1 MNQNT
6 LRFKGWISALRP
18 YALSVILLGSFFL
31 IGFIKSYTMAYRAA
45 HSPQVSIGALVRGEI
60 ETGSYVTLK
69 GWVFYGGLIEEKE
82 GSKLE
87 AVFNPLVDPVTGDMI
102 LVRFTQR
109 EVFSRE
115 DEEMITVSGLISS
128 PGTDLTEQIEQM
140 LPEIR
145 AAGFNPTTDLY
156 LRDIL
161 EPGQP
166 QSLLPG
172 LVGVAL
178 AMLVS
183 AVIAVMPRI
192 VFAPHPLTASASPE
206 EGIPKRIRVTGRLN
220 KVNPKASSLE
230 LTKRR
235 QHFAKVAVAVL
246 ATEKRELVVH
256 YHQVVVNRYMGIKI
270 GTNVSDWA
278 VRLSPIQVVRI
289 EPGKLYSFDERPALR
304 ITYKGQPDRESVLVL
319 SFEGDKEQAFFVEM
333 LKELGFSVQWL
344 GYANTI

>member
-1 MNQNT
+1 MNSYR

-18 YALSVILLGSFFL
+18 YALLAIVLGSFFL
-31 IGFIKSYTMAYRAA
+31 IGFIKSYTQASRAA
-45 HSPQVSIGALVRGEI
+45 NSPEVAIGALVRGEV
-60 ETGSYVTLK
+60 EPGSYVTLS
-69 GWVFYGGLIEEKE
+69 GLLLYGGLIEEME
-82 GSKLE
+82 DNKLV
-87 AVFNPLVDPVTGDMI
+87 AVFNPLVDPVTGQMI
-102 LVRFTQR
+102 LVRFTQQ

-115 DEEMITVSGLISS
+115 DEEMIIISGRTAS
-128 PGTDLTEQIEQM
+128 PGRDLAPLIEQF

-145 AAGFNPTTDLY
+145 AAGLTTTVDLY

-172 LVGVAL
+172 LVGVGL
-178 AMLVS
+178 GMLVC
-183 AVIAVMPRI
+183 AVIVVMPRI
-192 VFAPHPLTASASPE
+192 VFSPQPLSASASLE
-206 EGIPKRIRVTGRLN
+206 QGIPNRVRVTGRLN
-220 KVNPKASSLE
+220 KVNPKATSLE

-246 ATEKRELVVH
+246 STEKRELVVH
-256 YHQVVVNRYMGIKI
+256 YHQVAVNRYMGIKI

-289 EPGKLYSFDERPALR
+289 EPGRLYSFDVRPALR
-304 ITYKGQPDRESVLVL
+304 IVYKDQPDRESVLAL
-319 SFEGDKEQAFFVEM
+319 SFENDKEQAFFVEM

-344 GYANTI
+344 GYVNTI

>member
-18 YALSVILLGSFFL
+18 YALAVILLGSFFL

-45 HSPQVSIGALVRGEI
+45 HSPQVSIGDLVRGEI
-60 ETGSYVTLK
+60 EAGSYVTLQ
-69 GWVFYGGLIEEKE
+69 GYMFYGGLIEERE

-87 AVFNPLVDPVTGDMI
+87 AVFNPLVDPSTGDML

-115 DEEMITVSGLISS
+115 DEEFLRVSGLISS

-172 LVGVAL
+172 VIGTAL

-183 AVIAVMPRI
+183 AVIVAMPRI
-192 VFAPHPLTASASPE
+192 VFSPQPLTASASPE
-206 EGIPKRIRVTGRLN
+206 EGIPKRVRVTGRLN
-220 KVNPKASSLE
+220 KVNPKATSLE

-235 QHFAKVAVAVL
+235 QHFAKVPVAIL
-246 ATEKRELVVH
+246 GTEKRELVVH

-304 ITYKGQPDRESVLVL
+304 ITYKDQPDREAVLVL
-319 SFEGDKEQAFFVEM
+319 SFESDKEQAFFVEM